1 MIPLNMALSYDS
13 AGRLAS
19 AFRACAFRAIA
30 VGRRGDS
37 QARSL
42 MILIAPHPVTANV
55 VSVISQAA
63 AATAMIAAHLC
74 GARKPGLIYQLSRYF
89 QIAGDAGHPPS
100 LYGYKGWLPC
110 KVVLALFISW
120 KFE

>member
-1 MIPLNMALSYDS
+1 MRFPRHRCRS
-13 AGRLAS
+13 AWRLTGAQS
-19 AFRACAFRAIA
+19 DDFDR
-30 VGRRGDS
+30 
-37 QARSL
+37 
-42 MILIAPHPVTANV
+42 PHPVTANV

-63 AATAMIAAHLC
+63 VATAMIAAHLC